1 MKDRA
6 YSVSEA
12 FLRWL
17 WQKVPLDWKDRMER
31 QIKSNLHDQYAAS
44 EEWLQKETEAFF
56 LKQGRMILVELIGI
70 FLLFTILILGTI
82 FFPKTIVLDRN
93 SFGQG
98 TKEVELSLKKEKKQ
112 KKITYKL
119 DEQKLSD
126 AQMKKVYK
134 QFFKK
139 LEKQM
144 AGNNTSLAK
153 VTTSLNLP
161 ENIEGYPFEI
171 TYEFSEEDYIWI
183 DGTVNKEQQ
192 DKLRKG
198 EKHTVYMTAKAVY
211 RQYEQSKKYT
221 VRILPKPDKVQHGLF
236 YKVEQYLK
244 NKESGDRYSKEITIP
259 STYKNVKI
267 KEGQEGIGNWGIFIL
282 VLAVCLFIPLHNY
295 LKLREDGEKCQSE
308 AERDFPVVVHLLTL
322 YMGAGLS
329 FFSAVK
335 RIGDNYEKQ
344 QRQNGEKKYAF
355 ETILIMEQQMNNGV
369 SQKAACYNW
378 GMQFRTDSY
387 QKLSLILIQSFTK
400 GAKEATV
407 LMEAEEREAFSRRID
422 RAKREGEEAATRLL
436 FPMILLLGEVMLLVM
451 YPALIRFQGF

>member
-1 MKDRA
+1 MKDRV

-17 WQKVPLDWKDRMER
+17 WQKVPLEWKGRMER

-44 EEWLQKETEAFF
+44 EEWLQEETEAFF
-56 LKQGRMILVELIGI
+56 LKQGRIILAELIVI
-70 FLLFTILILGTI
+70 FLVLIILILGTI
-82 FFPKTIVLDRN
+82 FFPKPIVLNRN

-98 TKEVELSLKKEKKQ
+98 TKEVELSLEKEKKQ

-126 AQMKKVYK
+126 AQMEKVYK

-139 LEKQM
+139 LRKQM

-153 VTTSLNLP
+153 VTTTLNLP

-171 TYEFSEEDYIWI
+171 TYEFSEEDYIWL
-183 DGTVNKEQQ
+183 DGTLNKEEQ

-198 EKHTVYMTAKAVY
+198 EKHITYITVKAVY
-211 RQYEQSKKYT
+211 RQYQQSKKYM
-221 VRILPKPDKVQHGLF
+221 VCILPKSDKVQRGLF

-244 NKESGDRYSKEITIP
+244 NKESGDRYNKEITIP
-259 STYKNVKI
+259 STYKTVKI
-267 KEGQEGIGNWGIFIL
+267 KEGQEGVGNWGIFIL
-282 VLAVCLFIPLHNY
+282 VLAVSLFIPLHNY
-295 LKLREDGEKCQSE
+295 LKLREDGGKCQSE
-308 AERDFPVVVHLLTL
+308 AERDFPVIVHLLTL

-335 RIGDNYEKQ
+335 RISANYQKQ
-344 QRQNGEKKYAF
+344 KQSGEKKYAF
-355 ETILIMEQQMNNGV
+355 ERILIMEQQMNNGI
-369 SQKAACYNW
+369 SQKDACYNW
-378 GMQFRTDSY
+378 GMQFRADSY

-400 GAKEATV
+400 GAKEAAV

-422 RAKREGEEAATRLL
+422 RAKRDGEEAATKLL